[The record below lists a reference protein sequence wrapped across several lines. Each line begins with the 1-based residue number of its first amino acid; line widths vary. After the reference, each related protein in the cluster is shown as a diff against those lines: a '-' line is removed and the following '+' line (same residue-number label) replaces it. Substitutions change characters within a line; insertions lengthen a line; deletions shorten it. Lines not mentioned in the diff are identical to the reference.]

1 MKQLGKLLY
10 GHVED
15 QPAFAVVSM
24 LIGLLA
30 LSLQDALGKILSSHL
45 SLWQFQSSRALLNV
59 LFVLLLARLTMRG
72 FHLIPHNKLA
82 VFFRSLMHVGAMM
95 CFFGSAPFLTMAE
108 IAGGLYT
115 FPLFVAVLGAVV
127 LKENVGVRRIVAILV
142 GFAGTLLI
150 LRPGTDS
157 FRLVAL
163 LPVGAGFCYAIFI
176 VITRRFCKA
185 ESPVVL
191 TLFSNVLIF
200 CSGCLGMLTLTLLQP
215 PDRMVD
221 QFPFILSPWLPML
234 SWMVLLVIV
243 CTIFNVIGNI
253 TMSKAYQ
260 SAESSFL
267 APFDYSYLVFASFWG
282 FVFWRDVPEAL
293 TLVGMVMIA
302 ASGIFVAWRERR
314 LMRVES

>member
-1 MKQLGKLLY
+1 
-10 GHVED
+10 
-15 QPAFAVVSM
+15 M
-24 LIGLLA
+24 LIGLFV

-59 LFVLLLARLTMRG
+59 IFVLLLARLTMRG
-72 FHLIPHNKLA
+72 FHLLPHNKLA

-176 VITRRFCKA
+176 VITRRFCKS

-200 CSGCLGMLTLTLLQP
+200 CSGCIGMLILTLLEP
-215 PDRMVD
+215 SDHLVD

-234 SWMVLLVIV
+234 SWMVLLVFV

-282 FVFWRDVPEAL
+282 FVFWRDIPEAP
-293 TLVGMVMIA
+293 TLAGMVMIA

-314 LMRVES
+314 LMRAES

>member
-15 QPAFAVVSM
+15 QP
-24 LIGLLA
+24 
-30 LSLQDALGKILSSHL
+30 SSHL